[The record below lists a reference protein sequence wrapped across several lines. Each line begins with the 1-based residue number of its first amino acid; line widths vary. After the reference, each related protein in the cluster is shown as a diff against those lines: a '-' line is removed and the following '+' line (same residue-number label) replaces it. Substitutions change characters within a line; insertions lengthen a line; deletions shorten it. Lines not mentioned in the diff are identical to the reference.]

1 MRLPFSSDEF
11 FDVFAAYNGQL
22 WPAAVL
28 LWVGSAWAFLMLLRG
43 RANRSR
49 FPAVVL
55 ILQWMWTAVAYH
67 WLFFTRINPAA
78 WAFGI
83 MFLFEAVVLTRYA
96 ARRPLRFARV
106 DSTHG
111 AIAAAIIGYALA
123 YPALA
128 AAGGHVYPRV
138 PTFGVPCPTTILTIG
153 FLLAVRPALPRITA
167 VVPILWAAIGGSAAI
182 LFGIW
187 ADLMMPVAA
196 AALLV
201 DVWVRTK
208 GRHVLE
214 DAA

>member
-1 MRLPFSSDEF
+1 MTLPFSADEF
-11 FDVFAAYNGQL
+11 FDLFAAYNARL
-22 WPAAVL
+22 WPAALL

-43 RANRSR
+43 HTNRSR
-49 FPAVVL
+49 VPAVLL

-83 MFLFEAVVLTRYA
+83 MFLFEAVVLARYA
-96 ARRPLRFARV
+96 TRRPLQFARV
-106 DSTHG
+106 NSTRG
-111 AIAAAIIGYALA
+111 AIAAGIIGYALA

-138 PTFGVPCPTTILTIG
+138 PTFGVPCPTTILTLG
-153 FLLAVRPALPRITA
+153 FLLAVRPAPALMTA
-167 VVPILWAAIGGSAAI
+167 AVPILWAAIGGSAAI
-182 LFGIW
+182 LFGVW

-196 AALLV
+196 GALLV
-201 DVWVRTK
+201 DVWVRAK
-208 GRHVLE
+208 GRHLLE

>member
-1 MRLPFSSDEF
+1 MTLPFSADAF
-11 FDVFAAYNGQL
+11 FDLFAAYNGKL

-28 LWVGSAWAFLMLLRG
+28 LWIGSAWAFLMLLRG
-43 RANRSR
+43 RASLSR
-49 FPAVVL
+49 FPAVLLV
-55 ILQWMWTAVAYH
+55 LQWMWTAVAYH

-83 MFLFEAVVLTRYA
+83 MFLFEAVLLARYA
-96 ARRPLRFARV
+96 MRRPLQFARMN
-106 DSTHG
+106 STRG
-111 AIAAAIIGYALA
+111 AIAAGIIGYALA

-153 FLLAVRPALPRITA
+153 FLLAVRPALPRMTA
-167 VVPILWAAIGGSAAI
+167 VVPILWAAIGGSASV
-182 LFGIW
+182 LLGVW

>member
-1 MRLPFSSDEF
+1 MTLPFSADAF
-11 FDVFAAYNGQL
+11 FDLFAAYNAQL
-22 WPAAVL
+22 WPAALL

-43 RANRSR
+43 RAGRSR
-49 FPAVVL
+49 FPAVL
-55 ILQWMWTAVAYH
+55 LLFQWMWTAVAYH

-83 MFLFEAVVLTRYA
+83 MFLFEAAVLARYA
-96 ARRPLRFARV
+96 ARRPLQFARV
-106 DSTHG
+106 NSARG
-111 AIAAAIIGYALA
+111 VIAAGIVGYALA

-138 PTFGVPCPTTILTIG
+138 PTFGVPCPTTILTLG
-153 FLLAVRPALPRITA
+153 FLLAVRPALPRMTA

-182 LFGIW
+182 LFGVW
-187 ADLMMPVAA
+187 ADLMMPVAS

-201 DVWVRTK
+201 DLWVRPK
-208 GRHVLE
+208 ERHVLE